1 MPLVRELKPG
11 DSLRIG
17 DITIV
22 AEPKTGKAARLR
34 IDTTLP
40 IQHLKAGATPATIP
54 PAPADKA
61 GAEAAPRPTLFKPAQ
76 PG

>member
-1 MPLVRELKPG
+1 MPLIRELKPG

-22 AEPKTGKAARLR
+22 AERKTGQSARLS
-34 IDTTLP
+34 IDTTLKV
-40 IQHLKAGATPATIP
+40 QHIKAGATPAASS
-54 PAPADKA
+54 PAPAA
-61 GAEAAPRPTLFKPAQ
+61 TAAAEVAPRPTLFKPAQ